1 MSTCPEHDMH
11 SVYLD
16 GELPQK
22 YALEYESHMTTCQQ
36 CRDKYMKLQGISAL
50 LKEDAD
56 QHQLSSQ
63 EMEDSFARLQTKLR
77 YQKTVREIQPKSI
90 NRFTWVVPTVA
101 AAVLAFA
108 LILPARNRGSSPTV
122 VTNSE
127 RPISISAS
135 ALASGLANAP
145 SVNYHQSRFMSD
157 SAIIMDEPI
166 SRQHLKTVSLSFDNA
181 ISTMDIFRP
190 SFDEE
195 QNISVKMTLSDLHS
209 IPSQG
214 EIFVPIQMFIT
225 ISGN

>member
-36 CRDKYMKLQGISAL
+36 CRDKYMKLQGVSAL
-50 LKEDAD
+50 LKEDAA

-77 YQKTVREIQPKSI
+77 YQKTVREIQPKNI
-90 NRFTWVVPTVA
+90 NRFTWVVPTA
-101 AAVLAFA
+101 AAAALAFA
-108 LILPARNRGSSPTV
+108 LILPARHGVSSPAAATS
-122 VTNSE
+122 SE
-127 RPISISAS
+127 RPISISAN
-135 ALASGLANAP
+135 ALTGGLVSAP
-145 SVNYHQSRFMSD
+145 SVNHQRARFMSD
-157 SAIIMDEPI
+157 SAIIMEEPI
-166 SRQHLKTVSLSFDNA
+166 SQHLKTVSLASDNA

-190 SFDEE
+190 SFETE
-195 QNISVKMTLSDLHS
+195 KNISVKMTLSDLNS
-209 IPSQG
+209 IPVQG
-214 EIFVPIQMFIT
+214 EISVPIQMFIT

>member
-50 LKEDAD
+50 LKEDAA
-56 QHQLSSQ
+56 QHKLSSQ

-77 YQKTVREIQPKSI
+77 YQKTVREIQPKNI

-101 AAVLAFA
+101 AAALAFA
-108 LILPARNRGSSPTV
+108 LILPARHGVSSPAAT
-122 VTNSE
+122 TSSE
-127 RPISISAS
+127 RPISISAN
-135 ALASGLANAP
+135 ALTGGLVSAP
-145 SVNYHQSRFMSD
+145 SVNHQRSRFLSD
-157 SAIIMDEPI
+157 SAIIMEEPI
-166 SRQHLKTVSLSFDNA
+166 SQHLKTVSFASDNA

-190 SFDEE
+190 SFETE
-195 QNISVKMTLSDLHS
+195 KNISVKMTLSDLNS
-209 IPSQG
+209 IPVRG
-214 EIFVPIQMFIT
+214 EISVPIQMFIT

>member
-56 QHQLSSQ
+56 RHRLSSQ

-77 YQKTVREIQPKSI
+77 YQKTVREIQPKNI

-101 AAVLAFA
+101 AAALAFA
-108 LILPARNRGSSPTV
+108 LILPARHGISSPAAT
-122 VTNSE
+122 TSSE
-127 RPISISAS
+127 RPISISAN
-135 ALASGLANAP
+135 ALTGGLVSAP
-145 SVNYHQSRFMSD
+145 SVNHQRSRFLSD
-157 SAIIMDEPI
+157 SAIIMEEPI
-166 SRQHLKTVSLSFDNA
+166 SQHLKTVSFASDNA

-190 SFDEE
+190 SFETE
-195 QNISVKMTLSDLHS
+195 KNISVKMTLSDLNS
-209 IPSQG
+209 IPVQG
-214 EIFVPIQMFIT
+214 EISVPIQMFIT

>member
-56 QHQLSSQ
+56 RHRLSSQ

-77 YQKTVREIQPKSI
+77 YQRTVKEIQPKNI

-101 AAVLAFA
+101 AAALAFA
-108 LILPARNRGSSPTV
+108 LILPARHGVSSPAAT
-122 VTNSE
+122 TSSE
-127 RPISISAS
+127 RPISISAN
-135 ALASGLANAP
+135 ALTGGLVSAP
-145 SVNYHQSRFMSD
+145 SVNHQRSRFLSD
-157 SAIIMDEPI
+157 SAIIMEEPI
-166 SRQHLKTVSLSFDNA
+166 SQHLKTVSFASDNA

-190 SFDEE
+190 SFETE
-195 QNISVKMTLSDLHS
+195 KNISVKMTLSDLNS
-209 IPSQG
+209 IPVQG
-214 EIFVPIQMFIT
+214 EISVPIQMFIT

>member
-50 LKEDAD
+50 LKEDTA

-77 YQKTVREIQPKSI
+77 YQKTVREIQPKNI

-101 AAVLAFA
+101 AAALAFA
-108 LILPARNRGSSPTV
+108 LILPARHGVSSPAAATS
-122 VTNSE
+122 SE
-127 RPISISAS
+127 RPISISAN
-135 ALASGLANAP
+135 ALTGGLVSAP
-145 SVNYHQSRFMSD
+145 SVNHQRARFMSD
-157 SAIIMDEPI
+157 SAIIMEEPI
-166 SRQHLKTVSLSFDNA
+166 SQHLKTVSFTSDNA

-190 SFDEE
+190 SFETE
-195 QNISVKMTLSDLHS
+195 KNISVKMTLSDLNS
-209 IPSQG
+209 IPVQG
-214 EIFVPIQMFIT
+214 EISVPIQMFIT

>member
-56 QHQLSSQ
+56 RHRLSSQ
-63 EMEDSFARLQTKLR
+63 EMEASFARLQTKLR
-77 YQKTVREIQPKSI
+77 YQRTVKEIQPKNI

-101 AAVLAFA
+101 AAALAFA
-108 LILPARNRGSSPTV
+108 LILPARHGVSSPAAATS
-122 VTNSE
+122 SE
-127 RPISISAS
+127 RPISISAN
-135 ALASGLANAP
+135 ALTGGLVSAP
-145 SVNYHQSRFMSD
+145 SVNHQRARFMSD
-157 SAIIMDEPI
+157 SAIIMEEPI
-166 SRQHLKTVSLSFDNA
+166 SQHLKTVSFASDNA

-190 SFDEE
+190 SFETE
-195 QNISVKMTLSDLHS
+195 KNISVKMTLSDLNS
-209 IPSQG
+209 IPVQG
-214 EIFVPIQMFIT
+214 EISVPIQMFIT